1 MIEYILNLSDE
12 EIAYICQ
19 QIGGSKFKKYY
30 SQNPNKFAEIK
41 PGFRVNSITDSE
53 AVSLAINNKKKTFIS
68 SFINK
73 QIEEWIREIEYRD
86 NIFPEIEYRMY
97 KTSWL

>member
-53 AVSLAINNKKKTFIS
+53 AVSLAINNKKKTTNCN
-68 SFINK
+68 NK
-73 QIEEWIREIEYRD
+73 LD
-86 NIFPEIEYRMY
+86 
-97 KTSWL
+97 TLH

>member
-30 SQNPNKFAEIK
+30 SQNPNKFAEIML
-41 PGFRVNSITDSE
+41 PLSQSDLG
-53 AVSLAINNKKKTFIS
+53 LG
-68 SFINK
+68 
-73 QIEEWIREIEYRD
+73 
-86 NIFPEIEYRMY
+86 
-97 KTSWL
+97 

>member
-1 MIEYILNLSDE
+1 M
-12 EIAYICQ
+12 
-19 QIGGSKFKKYY
+19 
-30 SQNPNKFAEIK
+30 
-41 PGFRVNSITDSE
+41 NSITDSE